1 MFEES
6 PKANIKRVC
15 GSQCGCVC
23 VEPKYKTCGS
33 QCGLPAAAVDR
44 DTWQPSSTSNPK
56 HLKPLFLTFSFL
68 SAFNVTKQLVKSG
81 NIIHTLRLSDRTF
94 DFNTLCDPD
103 PHPSDKASVLH
114 RWVSI

>member
-1 MFEES
+1 MILFQEAMFEISSHRREA
-6 PKANIKRVC
+6 KIKRV
-15 GSQCGCVC
+15 
-23 VEPKYKTCGS
+23 CGS

-56 HLKPLFLTFSFL
+56 HLKPLFPLFLTFSFL

-103 PHPSDKASVLH
+103 PHPSDKASVLDG
-114 RWVSI
+114 